1 MQKPTHDIDIKLMK
15 VFREVARRESFSLA
29 AESLGTSLSN
39 ISMNISQL
47 ESRLGMRLCER
58 GVKGFRLTEQGQSVL
73 SASDELFGA
82 MDDYQEKISSISE
95 NMHREFRIGVLSE
108 LFIEGSLHL
117 QNIIGGIECALP
129 SSTFYLEFGS
139 ADDLRE
145 KVDAGEL
152 HCAFGY
158 FENLPKHFGSE
169 FLYTQTH
176 LSYCGKGH
184 HLFDV
189 PVSKIKMTD
198 LQSCKIAGYDD
209 LFADEKKIIPLFSK
223 YDSCS
228 RTGEGILALVLTGNY
243 IGLLVDRFAQP
254 YVERGLI
261 RAIDKP
267 QLKLLVDIEIIYRT
281 SQSIGPTIA
290 TILKETR
297 EQHPTKGNADISGG
311 AT

>member
-15 VFREVARRESFSLA
+15 VFREVAKRESFSLA

-58 GVKGFRLTEQGQSVL
+58 GVKGFRLTEQGKNVL

-117 QNIIGGIECALP
+117 QNIIGGIESALP

-158 FENLPKHFGSE
+158 FDNLPKHFGSE

-189 PVSKIKMTD
+189 PASKIKMTD

-209 LFADEKKIIPLFSK
+209 LFADEKKVIPLFSK

-254 YVERGLI
+254 YVEQGLI

-281 SQSIGPTIA
+281 SQSTGPTIA
-290 TILKETR
+290 TILKITR
-297 EQHPTKGNADISGG
+297 EQHPTKGNANTSRG